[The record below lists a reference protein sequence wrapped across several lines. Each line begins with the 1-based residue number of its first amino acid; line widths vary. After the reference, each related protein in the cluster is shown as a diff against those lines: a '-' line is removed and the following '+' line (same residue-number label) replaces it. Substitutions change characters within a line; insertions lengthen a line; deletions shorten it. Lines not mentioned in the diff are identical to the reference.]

1 MDMSNWDSVLQFAS
15 NSMDIN
21 LQEHDFSEFSTAATP
36 DLQVPTPPHST
47 DGGSPVCDDPL
58 DHNVLVSIS
67 TTFYPGANLH
77 TLPPDLALLST
88 DSVFF
93 YVHSHIIL
101 AASDNNFLSLIPT
114 SSSKEQSN
122 NMVIHVPELSPILNI
137 ILHIIY
143 DKSCSHYSPSL
154 ETLSTAVNRLPSYG
168 IDPKSRITP
177 STPLHTLLLS
187 HAPLSPMEVYTLA
200 AKHDIYDLA
209 VPTSSHLL
217 SFQLSSITDDIA
229 EAVGP
234 KYLRRLFFLHVGRSE
249 ALKRIL
255 LQPPHPHAPTPW
267 CDFTNQ
273 KTLTR
278 AWALASAYLA
288 WDARPG
294 GYSITSKEPRLMTFI
309 QDISTGFLESAL
321 APLAEHLSCDLCKQ
335 GLNDRIKNLIVQW
348 SVVKRTI

>member
-1 MDMSNWDSVLQFAS
+1 MEITNWDSVLQFAS
-15 NSMDIN
+15 GANMDLS
-21 LQEHDFSEFSTAATP
+21 LQDHDFSENSTSSTP
-36 DLQVPTPPHST
+36 NLQVPTPPHST
-47 DGGSPVCDDPL
+47 DGGSPVCDDSS
-58 DHNVLVSIS
+58 DHNLLVSIS

-77 TLPPDLALLST
+77 SLPPDLALLSS

-93 YVHSHIIL
+93 YVHSHTVL
-101 AASDNNFLSLIPT
+101 AASDNNLLSLIPT
-114 SSSKEQSN
+114 SSQKEQSS
-122 NMVIHVPELSPILNI
+122 NMVIHVPEVSPILNV

-143 DKSCSHYSPSL
+143 DMSCSHYSPSF
-154 ETLSTAVNRLPSYG
+154 ETLSAAVNRLPSYG
-168 IDPKSRITP
+168 INPHSRITP
-177 STPLHTLLLS
+177 STPIHTLLLS
-187 HAPLSPMEVYTLA
+187 HAPLYPLDVYTLA
-200 AKHDIYDLA
+200 AKHDLYDLA
-209 VPTSSHLL
+209 VSTSSHLL
-217 SFQLSSITDDIA
+217 SFQLSSLTDEIA

-234 KYLRRLFFLHVGRSE
+234 KYLRRLFFLHIGRSD

-267 CDFTNQ
+267 CDFTDQ

-288 WDARPG
+288 WDARP
-294 GYSITSKEPRLMTFI
+294 
-309 QDISTGFLESAL
+309 DISTGFLESAL